1 MSDEAAV
8 MVVEQRG
15 RVTQLNQSVN
25 QRWEELMEKAKPF
38 QISKRIVHEAYQQVK
53 ANKGV
58 AGVDRQSIQTFEQDL
73 KDNLYKLWNRMSSGS
88 YFPPPVLAVSIP
100 KSDGSQRTLGV
111 PTVADRIAQ
120 TVVQMYLEP
129 VVEPDFHLDS
139 YGYRPNKS
147 ALDAVGVARKRCW
160 RYDWCIDLDIK
171 GFFDNLDH
179 SLVMRAVR
187 KHTDC
192 KWILLYVERWLTAP
206 IQKEDGSVMER
217 RQGTPQGGVAS
228 PLLANIFMHHAFDE
242 WMKREHPNI
251 PFERYAD
258 DILLHCK
265 TEKQA
270 RFIRDKIEQRLKR
283 CKLELHPE
291 KTRLV
296 YCKDER
302 RNKEYPNARFDFLGY
317 TFRPRLNRTRNGELF
332 VSFSP
337 AISDKA
343 KKSIRQTI
351 KRWRLHRWSG
361 ATLNSIAAEINPVV
375 RGWINYY
382 GRYLRSEVR
391 SPLQQIDLYLV
402 RWAKGKY
409 KYLRGHQCRASAW
422 VAGIRSRDPKL
433 FVHWEAGMS
442 RWG

>member
-1 MSDEAAV
+1 M
-8 MVVEQRG
+8 G
-15 RVTQLNQSVN
+15 
-25 QRWEELMEKAKPF
+25 KAKPF
-38 QISKRIVHEAYQQVK
+38 QISKRIVFEAYHQVK
-53 ANKGV
+53 ANKGA
-58 AGVDRQSIQTFEQDL
+58 AGVDRQSIQGFEQDL
-73 KDNLYKLWNRMSSGS
+73 KNNLYKLWNRMSSGS

-100 KSDGSQRTLGV
+100 KSGGGQRILGV

-120 TVVQMYLEP
+120 TVVHMYLEP
-129 VVEPDFHLDS
+129 IVEADFHPDS

-147 ALDAVGVARKRCW
+147 ALDAVGIARKRCW
-160 RYDWCIDLDIK
+160 RYDWGIDLDIK

-179 SLVMRAVR
+179 GLVMRAVK

-206 IQKEDGSVMER
+206 MQKEDGSIMER
-217 RQGTPQGGVAS
+217 SRGTPQGGVAS

-302 RNKEYPNARFDFLGY
+302 RDQEFADTSFDFLGY
-317 TFRPRLNRTRNGELF
+317 TFRPRINRTRNGKLF
-332 VSFSP
+332 VNFSP

-343 KKSIRQTI
+343 KKSIRHTI

-361 ATLNSIAAEINPVV
+361 ATLNSIAVEINPVI

-382 GRYLRSEVR
+382 GRYIRSEVR
-391 SPLQQIDLYLV
+391 SPLQQVDWYLI
-402 RWAKGKY
+402 RWATGKY
-409 KYLRGHQCRASAW
+409 KRLRGHQRRASAW
-422 VAGIRSRDPKL
+422 VAGIRSRDPQL
-433 FVHWEAGMS
+433 FAHWAAGMS

>member
-1 MSDEAAV
+1 ME
-8 MVVEQRG
+8 VERRG
-15 RVTQLNQSVN
+15 RVTQLSQSVN
-25 QRWEELMEKAKPF
+25 QQWEELMGKAKPF
-38 QISKRIVHEAYQQVK
+38 QISKRIVFEAYHQVK
-53 ANKGV
+53 ANKGA
-58 AGVDRQSIQTFEQDL
+58 AGVDRQSIQGFEQDL
-73 KDNLYKLWNRMSSGS
+73 KNNLYKLWNRMSSGS

-100 KSDGSQRTLGV
+100 KSGSGQRTLGV

-120 TVVQMYLEP
+120 TVVHMYLEP
-129 VVEPDFHLDS
+129 IVEADFHPDS

-147 ALDAVGVARKRCW
+147 ALDAVGMARKRCW
-160 RYDWCIDLDIK
+160 RYDWSIDLDIK

-179 SLVMRAVR
+179 SLIMRAVK

-206 IQKEDGSVMER
+206 MQKEDGSIMER
-217 RQGTPQGGVAS
+217 SQGTPQGGVAS

-242 WMKREHPNI
+242 WMKREHPNV

-296 YCKDER
+296 YCKDELR
-302 RNKEYPNARFDFLGY
+302 DQEFPDTSFDFLGY
-317 TFRPRLNRTRNGELF
+317 TFRPRINRTRNGKLF

-343 KKSIRQTI
+343 KKSIRHTI
-351 KRWRLHRWSG
+351 KSWRLHRWSG
-361 ATLNSIAAEINPVV
+361 ATLNSIAAEINPVI

-382 GRYLRSEVR
+382 GRYIRSEVR
-391 SPLQQIDLYLV
+391 SPLQQVDWYLI
-402 RWAKGKY
+402 RWATGKY
-409 KYLRGHQCRASAW
+409 KRLRGHQRRASAW
-422 VAGIRSRDPKL
+422 VAGIRSRDPQL
-433 FVHWEAGMS
+433 FAHWAAGMS

>member
-38 QISKRIVHEAYQQVK
+38 QISKRIVFEAYQQVK

-58 AGVDRQSIQTFEQDL
+58 AGVDRQSIQAFEQDL

-147 ALDAVGVARKRCW
+147 ALDAVGIARKRCW

-192 KWILLYVERWLTAP
+192 KWILLYVGRWLTAP

-283 CKLELHPE
+283 CKLELHPD
-291 KTRLV
+291 KTRIV

-343 KKSIRQTI
+343 KKSIRHTI
-351 KRWRLHRWSG
+351 KGWRLHLWSG
-361 ATLNSIAAEINPVV
+361 ATLNSIAAEINPVI

-382 GRYLRSEVR
+382 GRYIRSEVR
-391 SPLQQIDLYLV
+391 RPLQQVDVYLV
-402 RWAKGKY
+402 RWARGKY
-409 KYLRGHQCRASAW
+409 KRLRGHQCRASAW
-422 VAGIRSRDPKL
+422 VASVRFRDPKL
-433 FVHWEAGMS
+433 FAHWEAGMS

>member
-1 MSDEAAV
+1 
-8 MVVEQRG
+8 
-15 RVTQLNQSVN
+15 
-25 QRWEELMEKAKPF
+25 MEKAKPF
-38 QISKRIVHEAYQQVK
+38 QISKRIVFEAYQQVK

-58 AGVDRQSIQTFEQDL
+58 AGVERQSIQAFEQDL

-100 KSDGSQRTLGV
+100 KSDGSQRILGV

-129 VVEPDFHLDS
+129 VVEPDFHPDS

-147 ALDAVGVARKRCW
+147 ALDAVGIARKRCW

-187 KHTDC
+187 KHTDS

-206 IQKEDGSVMER
+206 LQKEDGSIMER

-283 CKLELHPE
+283 CKLELHPD

-296 YCKDER
+296 YCKDEQ
-302 RNKEYPNARFDFLGY
+302 RNKEYPNTRFDFLGY
-317 TFRPRLNRTRNGELF
+317 TFMPRLNRTRNGELF

-382 GRYLRSEVR
+382 GRYIRSEVR

-409 KYLRGHQCRASAW
+409 KRLRGHQCRASAW

>member
-1 MSDEAAV
+1 
-8 MVVEQRG
+8 
-15 RVTQLNQSVN
+15 
-25 QRWEELMEKAKPF
+25 MEKAKPF
-38 QISKRIVHEAYQQVK
+38 QISKRIVFEAYQQVK
-53 ANKGV
+53 ANKG
-58 AGVDRQSIQTFEQDL
+58 AEGVDRQSIQAFEQDL

-100 KSDGSQRTLGV
+100 KSDGSQRILGV

-120 TVVQMYLEP
+120 TVVQKHLEP
-129 VVEPDFHLDS
+129 IVEPDFHLDS

-179 SLVMRAVR
+179 ALVMRAVR

-206 IQKEDGSVMER
+206 IQKEDGSIMER
-217 RQGTPQGGVAS
+217 RRGTPQGGVAS

-283 CKLELHPE
+283 CKLELHPD

-296 YCKDER
+296 YCNDEQ
-302 RNKEYPNARFDFLGY
+302 RNKEYPHTRFDFLGY
-317 TFRPRLNRTRNGELF
+317 TFMPRLNRTRNGKLF

-343 KKSIRQTI
+343 KKSIRHTI

-382 GRYLRSEVR
+382 GRYIRSEVR
-391 SPLQQIDLYLV
+391 SPIQQIDLYLV

-409 KYLRGHQCRASAW
+409 KRLRGHQCRASAW
-422 VAGIRSRDPKL
+422 VAGIRSRDPQL
-433 FVHWEAGMS
+433 FAHWAAGMS